1 MLTAGFAPAAKA
13 AALEGRGGIIH
24 FEIQPKNV
32 NKVVETQIPVLGD
45 VVASLAEL
53 VPQLESVDRSEW
65 LNKIQSNKEKY
76 PFAYT
81 PSSGGEKLK
90 PQEVVRELNVQAEA
104 IGSELST
111 TVSADVQ
118 RRTLSSP
125 PVLDSIKCGHAS
137 ITDGPS
143 LDLGFPPEV

>member
-1 MLTAGFAPAAKA
+1 MSGFAPAAKA

-65 LNKIQSNKEKY
+65 LNKIKGNKEKY

-81 PSSGGEKLK
+81 PSQKGEKLK
-90 PQEVVRELNVQAEA
+90 PQEVVRELNVQSE
-104 IGSELST
+104 ILGSRFIT
-111 TVSADVQ
+111 F
-118 RRTLSSP
+118 
-125 PVLDSIKCGHAS
+125 IKC
-137 ITDGPS
+137 
-143 LDLGFPPEV
+143 